1 MTSGPGITRA
11 KRKTKGIEVRMPD
24 EEIDAL
30 DARCKAN
37 KETRTAVVRRAV
49 RKELGLPEP
58 VAEKE
63 TT

>member
-1 MTSGPGITRA
+1 MSSGPGIPRA

-24 EEIDAL
+24 DEIEAL
-30 DARCKAN
+30 DAHCEQEK
-37 KETRTAVVRRAV
+37 KTRTAVVRRAV

-58 VAEKE
+58 KE